1 MNNEGVI
8 SLINTEIEEG
18 LKSPNGFET
27 KKGEVD
33 KELIRFGKFGLVDL
47 DKTNTRA
54 RENFKEADLQHT
66 YLACKQQQ
74 QSTRFSKP
82 TQNKHVLPQWTR
94 IYRSN
99 HGRVVQ
105 NEKITGKK
113 RNIVESEDHSG
124 LPSKRERASQN
135 DDTGLFRLVEAEIQL
150 CQQ

>member
-1 MNNEGVI
+1 MPCLVSANNEGVI

-18 LKSPNGFET
+18 LKSPNRFET

-33 KELIRFGKFGLVDL
+33 KELIRFGKFGLANL

-74 QSTRFSKP
+74 QSTRFSNP

-99 HGRVVQ
+99 HGRVMVQ
-105 NEKITGKK
+105 NEKIIGKK
-113 RNIVESEDHSG
+113 RNIVESEDHSR
-124 LPSKRERASQN
+124 LPSKHERAS
-135 DDTGLFRLVEAEIQL
+135 
-150 CQQ
+150 